1 MNHSKRD
8 QTLLD
13 EKAMDELLMPKQVAA
28 LFGIN
33 RHTLQEWATTGKLRA
48 VEITSGHRRYWR
60 SDVESLL
67 AERNDLRSTPD
78 GRIDDVQC
86 AAHTA

>member
-8 QTLLD
+8 QALLD
-13 EKAMDELLMPKQVAA
+13 EKASDELLMPKQVAA

-33 RHTLQEWATTGKLRA
+33 RHTLREWATTGRLRA

-60 SDVESLL
+60 SDVERLL
-67 AERNDLRSTPD
+67 AERD
-78 GRIDDVQC
+78 GRRGACEGDLGKGSPVSVE
-86 AAHTA
+86 